1 MNERKSFF
9 FCKQKEAERERGID
23 RKSKIKRMLF
33 NEYKLEIEEYEE
45 KILNFRA
52 LPEF

>member
-1 MNERKSFF
+1 
-9 FCKQKEAERERGID
+9 
-23 RKSKIKRMLF
+23 MLF

-52 LPEF
+52 LPEFWEVGGSGVS